1 MIDCLEESPKR
12 SAFGKRTPWE
22 VKVDTNDPYQLRQ
35 AASCWQA
42 ANCKLR
48 VTDVYA
54 SQLITGSSRLEKRQ
68 TVRSPVSTTALH
80 NPSKRD
86 DRRRR

>member
-12 SAFGKRTPWE
+12 SAFGKRAPWE
-22 VKVDTNDPYQLRQ
+22 VKVDTNDPYQLR
-35 AASCWQA
+35 A

-48 VTDVYA
+48 DTDVYA
-54 SQLITGSSRLEKRQ
+54 SQLISGSSHLEKFQ
-68 TVRSPVSTTALH
+68 TVTSAVTTTALH
-80 NPSKRD
+80 SSSKRD